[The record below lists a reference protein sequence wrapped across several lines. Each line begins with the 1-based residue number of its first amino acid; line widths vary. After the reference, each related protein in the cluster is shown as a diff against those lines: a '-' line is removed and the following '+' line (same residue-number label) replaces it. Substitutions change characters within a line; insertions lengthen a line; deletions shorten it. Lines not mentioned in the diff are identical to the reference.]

1 MKVGKKVAIMLLK
14 TSLKIRLVRVN
25 SDWLIVKLQISAPND

>member
-14 TSLKIRLVRVN
+14 TSRKIRLVQVN
-25 SDWLIVKLQISAPND
+25 CDWLIVKLQISARND